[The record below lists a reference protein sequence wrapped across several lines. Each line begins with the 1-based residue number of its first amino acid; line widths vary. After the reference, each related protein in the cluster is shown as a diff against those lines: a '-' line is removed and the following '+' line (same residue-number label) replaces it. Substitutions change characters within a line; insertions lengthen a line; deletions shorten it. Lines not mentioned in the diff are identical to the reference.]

1 MKIENLVFEGG
12 GVKGI
17 AYAGALQ
24 ALETKNILKDIKRV
38 AGTSAGAI
46 TAALVSLK
54 YDAAGITKK
63 VNETDF
69 KKFQDHWNPLKIP
82 TKYGLYKGEF
92 LLQFIESFFTDIGL
106 SNTTTFQ
113 DLKDKNYLDLKL
125 FASDLNLQE
134 AREFSVATTPNAIVA
149 EAVRASMSIP
159 IFFRAWKFTNKI
171 PDEHIY
177 VDGGVTYNYPITC
190 FDTDGANPQTI
201 GFHFGKLDQK
211 KEASDLDYDHIIDYV
226 KTVFNMLLDSQKIDY
241 EKDSSEKERSVNIND
256 YGISATN
263 FSLTTEEKTKLYN
276 SGQDATLK
284 FLAQKNA

>member
-24 ALETKNILKDIKRV
+24 ALETKNILKDVKRV

-54 YDAAGITKK
+54 YDAATITKV
-63 VNETDF
+63 VNNTDF
-69 KKFQDHWNPLKIP
+69 KTFEDHWNPLKIV
-82 TKYGLYKGEF
+82 TKYGLYKGQV
-92 LLQFIESFFTDIGL
+92 LLNFIEKFFTDIGL
-106 SNTTTFQ
+106 PNTSTFQ
-113 DLKDKNYLDLKL
+113 DLKDKGYHDLKL
-125 FASDLNLQE
+125 FASDLNLSE
-134 AREFSVATTPNAIVA
+134 AREFSVDTTPNAIVA

-159 IFFRAWKFTNKI
+159 IFFRAWKFSNGI

-190 FDTDGANPQTI
+190 FDKDGSNPQTI
-201 GFHFGKLDQK
+201 GFHFGKLNEP
-211 KEASDLDYDHIIDYV
+211 KEPSDLDYDHIVDYV

-241 EKDSSEKERSVNIND
+241 EKDASEKERSVNIND
-256 YGISATN
+256 FGISATN
-263 FSLTTEEKTKLYN
+263 FSLTKEEKDKLYN
-276 SGQDATLK
+276 SGQAATLK
-284 FLAQKNA
+284 FLDTYL

>member
-17 AYAGALQ
+17 AYAGAIQ
-24 ALETKNILKDIKRV
+24 ALESKQILKNVVRV

-54 YDAAGITKK
+54 YDASTITTVVKG
-63 VNETDF
+63 TDF
-69 KKFQDHWNPLKIP
+69 NKFEDHWNPLKIP
-82 TKYGLYKGEF
+82 TKYGLYKGQY
-92 LLQFIESFFTDIGL
+92 LLEFIESFFTRINLPKD
-106 SNTTTFQ
+106 TTFK

-134 AREFSVATTPNAIVA
+134 AREFSFDATPNAIVA

-159 IFFRAWKFTNKI
+159 VFFRAWKFTNKI

-177 VDGGVTYNYPITC
+177 VDGGVTYNYPITA
-190 FDTDGANPQTI
+190 FDVDGANPQTL
-201 GFHFGKLDQK
+201 GFHFGKMNQK
-211 KEASDLDYDHIIDYV
+211 REASDLDYDHLLDYV

-241 EKDSSEKERSVNIND
+241 AKDSSERKRSVNIND
-256 YGISATN
+256 FGISATD
-263 FSLTTEEKTKLYN
+263 FSLTDEQKDKLYD
-276 SGQDATLK
+276 SGQSATLK
-284 FLAQKNA
+284 FLESQH

>member
-17 AYAGALQ
+17 AYAGAIQ
-24 ALETKNILKDIKRV
+24 ALETKQILKNIVRV

-54 YDAAGITKK
+54 YDASTITTVVKG
-63 VNETDF
+63 TDF
-69 KKFQDHWNPLKIP
+69 NKFEDHWNPLKIP
-82 TKYGLYKGEF
+82 TKYGLYKGQY
-92 LLQFIESFFTDIGL
+92 LLEFIESFFTRINLPKD
-106 SNTTTFQ
+106 TTFK

-134 AREFSVATTPNAIVA
+134 AREFSFDATPNAIVA

-159 IFFRAWKFTNKI
+159 VFFRAWKFTNKI

-177 VDGGVTYNYPITC
+177 VDGGVTYNYPITA
-190 FDTDGANPQTI
+190 FDVDGSNPQTL
-201 GFHFGKLDQK
+201 GFHFGKMNQK
-211 KEASDLDYDHIIDYV
+211 REASDLDYDHLLDYV

-241 EKDSSEKERSVNIND
+241 AKDSSERKRSVNIND
-256 YGISATN
+256 FGISATD
-263 FSLTTEEKTKLYN
+263 FSLTEEQKDKLYD
-276 SGQDATLK
+276 SGQSATLK
-284 FLAQKNA
+284 FLESQH

>member
-24 ALETKNILKDIKRV
+24 ALETKNILKDVKRV

-54 YDAAGITKK
+54 YDAATITKV

-69 KKFQDHWNPLKIP
+69 KTFEDHWNPLKVV
-82 TKYGLYKGEF
+82 TKYGLYKGQV
-92 LLQFIESFFTDIGL
+92 LLEFIEKFFTDIGL
-106 SNTTTFQ
+106 SKSCTFQ
-113 DLKDKNYLDLKL
+113 DLKDKGYLDLKL

-134 AREFSVATTPNAIVA
+134 AREFSFATTPNTIVA

-159 IFFRAWKFTNKI
+159 IFFRAWKFSNKI

-177 VDGGVTYNYPITC
+177 VDGGVTYNYPITA

-201 GFHFGKLDQK
+201 GFHFGKLNQA
-211 KEASDLDYDHIIDYV
+211 KEPSDLDYDHIVDYV

-256 YGISATN
+256 FGISATN
-263 FSLTTEEKTKLYN
+263 FSLTKDQKDKLYN
-276 SGQDATLK
+276 SGQSATLK
-284 FLAQKNA
+284 FLDTYL